1 MRNQDSNKASD
12 RVQTN
17 AAASKP
23 LSGKASSASKPL
35 FSEALPNKTLPN
47 KTLPSTGKPL
57 FSRRRFVGLTGLTG
71 GLVGAAIAGCLNP
84 FASTSVFAE
93 PTSAEKQAEADEVKK
108 KLDTWAAELD
118 KASTDYYL
126 ALEAHDTAVAA
137 MEQAQANIDAAE
149 ADISQLQ
156 DKLGTRAA
164 SMYKEGQLSFF
175 DVLFGAHSFSE
186 FTSSWDMLT
195 TIGKEDALMVEQS
208 KQAKKD
214 AQSAHDEF
222 TVQEKLAQQ
231 KLSEANDIKAKAE
244 ETVVAYQAELDSLED
259 EIKELLDKERE
270 EEERRQREAAMAAAA
285 AAANTGNGGGGGG
298 NTWGSGVPE
307 FTGGVVDIILQ
318 AAESRLGCPYVWAAT
333 GPNAFDCSGLTQW
346 CYRQAGISIPRVD
359 TSQRGAASSVLPV
372 SEAQPGDILWMPGH
386 VGIYM
391 GGGAYIHAPQ
401 PGDVVRW
408 AYNMGMWS
416 NTCRY

>member
-1 MRNQDSNKASD
+1 MRNQDSNKVSD
-12 RVQTN
+12 RAQIV
-17 AAASKP
+17 AAASNPQLSKP
-23 LSGKASSASKPL
+23 LSDS
-35 FSEALPNKTLPN
+35 KTL
-47 KTLPSTGKPL
+47 SGKPL
-57 FSRRRFVGLTGLTG
+57 LGRRRFVSLTGLTG
-71 GLVGAAIAGCLNP
+71 GLVAAAIAGCFNP

-108 KLDTWAAELD
+108 RLDTWAAELD
-118 KASTDYYL
+118 KASTDYFL
-126 ALEAHDTAVAA
+126 ALEAHDEAIAKMA
-137 MEQAQANIDAAE
+137 EAQAGIDTAE
-149 ADISQLQ
+149 ADIGQLQ
-156 DKLGTRAA
+156 DKLGIRAA

-186 FTSSWDMLT
+186 FTSSWDMMT

-214 AQSAHDEF
+214 AQDAHDEF
-222 TVQEKLAQQ
+222 SAQEKLAQQ
-231 KLSEANDIKAKAE
+231 KLDEANDIKAKAE
-244 ETVVAYQAELDSLED
+244 ETVAAYQAELDSLED

-285 AAANTGNGGGGGG
+285 AAANTGSGGGGGGG

-359 TSQRGAASSVLPV
+359 TSQRAAASSVLPV
-372 SEAQPGDILWMPGH
+372 SEAQPGDILWMSGH